1 LTCRFCREEGLTLSD
16 IASFMNNYRLEDNLP
31 EDEQVPDLYRDR
43 LREPLFTAAF
53 PTKAMHRIWTCA
65 NKRN

>member
-1 LTCRFCREEGLTLSD
+1 
-16 IASFMNNYRLEDNLP
+16 MNNYRLEDNLP

>member
-1 LTCRFCREEGLTLSD
+1 MQVLQEEGLTLND

-43 LREPLFTAAF
+43 LREPLFSAAF
-53 PTKAMHRIWTCA
+53 PTKAMPRIWTCA
-65 NKRN
+65 NKRS